1 MPQSN
6 KIILR
11 RYILF
16 YCKSST
22 SGYHYFCVQC
32 ECLDIYFSLFHYSF
46 KKEDFSQSLFCSH
59 LNSIADWVIQQ
70 TLSKLSF
77 FFHWSNKFLL
87 FIIPSTPIPNINNI
101 PLIIYQPFKIL
112 STPIPF
118 FAKNNSGFFT
128 STEWS
133 EFFEL
138 KIPVHKFIEYKW

>member
-77 FFHWSNKFLL
+77 FFHWSNNFFL

-112 STPIPF
+112 STPHPLFLPRITV
-118 FAKNNSGFFT
+118 GFFFYLYWMIWILWVKNT
-128 STEWS
+128 QIYW
-133 EFFEL
+133 
-138 KIPVHKFIEYKW
+138 I